1 MVIQMSEVHL
11 RNRLAS
17 AKAVA
22 RKAPVK
28 SMTGFV
34 VDSSAP
40 VTVKVTGVPI
50 FDGGNLVGF
59 APEVEEGD
67 E

>member
-11 RNRLAS
+11 RQRIAS

-34 VDSSAP
+34 VEKSP
-40 VTVKVTGVPI
+40 LVKLGAKGEIPLDD
-50 FDGGNLVGF
+50 DGML
-59 APEVEEGD
+59 PLGD